1 MNILEHECIV
11 SPGGIYRHFKG
22 SLYEVIGVAKHS
34 ENGENMVVY
43 RSLNTGD
50 MYVRPIDMFTSDVD
64 KDKYPNVKQKCRFQ
78 LECLPD

>member
-1 MNILEHECIV
+1 MNQLEHEFIV
-11 SPGGIYRHFKG
+11 IPGGIYRHFKG

-50 MYVRPIDMFTSDVD
+50 MYVRPVDMFTSDVD
-64 KDKYPNVKQKCRFQ
+64 RDKYPNVKQQCRFQ